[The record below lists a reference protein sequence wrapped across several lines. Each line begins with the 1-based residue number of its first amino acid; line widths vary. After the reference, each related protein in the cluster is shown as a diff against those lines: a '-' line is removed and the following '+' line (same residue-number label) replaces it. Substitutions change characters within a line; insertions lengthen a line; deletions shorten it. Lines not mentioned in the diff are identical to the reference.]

1 MSITKKLN
9 DPGIPI
15 LTSIGSEHILLAD
28 SNGKMKRVSL
38 ANLKASILGGANFND
53 IYDNVFIA
61 NHRKSDGLPMRWRPE
76 SWTAQ
81 QNSGEVADG
90 VLLIIGD
97 IHLLVAP
104 TEASD
109 SGLLWSSAAV
119 SGGGVTTSN
128 GATAKADYAG
138 KTNTAAQIGHTECQG
153 TSYAP
158 GFCAAYSRSN
168 GASTPAGVL
177 AGQWWLPSLGEL
189 YLIYQN
195 FHKINYALS
204 LITGATPLSG
214 SSAYWSSTEYSAT
227 SAWLLDFRIGYQ
239 RNGTKASARYRVRP
253 VSAF

>member
-1 MSITKKLN
+1 MSVTKKLN

-15 LTSIGSEHILLAD
+15 LPSIGSEYIIVAD
-28 SNGKMKRVSL
+28 SNGKTKRVSL

-90 VLLIIGD
+90 VLLMIGD
-97 IHLLVAP
+97 KHLLVAP

-119 SGGGVTTSN
+119 SGGGTTTSN
-128 GATAKADYAG
+128 GDTAKADYAG
-138 KTNTAAQIGHTECQG
+138 KANTTAQIGHTECQG

-168 GASTPAGVL
+168 GAATPAGVL

-204 LITGATPLSG
+204 LITGATQLSG
-214 SSAYWSSTEYSAT
+214 SSAYWSSTECSAT
-227 SAWLLDFRIGYQ
+227 TAWPLYFSNGYQ
-239 RNGTKASARYRVRP
+239 SNYTKASDRYRVRP